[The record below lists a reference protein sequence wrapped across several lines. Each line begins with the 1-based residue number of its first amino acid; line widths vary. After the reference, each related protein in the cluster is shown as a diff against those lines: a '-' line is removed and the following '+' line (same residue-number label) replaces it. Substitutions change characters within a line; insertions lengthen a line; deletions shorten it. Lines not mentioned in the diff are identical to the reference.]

1 MGLCYVILYGWFGC
15 DFATHVDNSGFLGCF
30 AGFGGGVSMEI
41 RFPTQRLV

>member
-1 MGLCYVILYGWFGC
+1 MLYGWFGC
-15 DFATHVDNSGFLGCF
+15 SFATHVDNSGFLGCF